1 MAAGTVDLGWLP
13 GGTYALFS
21 DDVDVILTATRA
33 GLSNDSEDPKTWNGE
48 ANKTLKNGPQVTF
61 YRSLIYATPS
71 AYGKE
76 LAAKVNAGEELTWDD
91 LSKANWAVLKNS
103 SSAGYIYPTLWLQ
116 DHYGKKITDLPNV
129 ITLAGYGDAFA
140 QAAAEAVDIVVCYA
154 DGRNDY
160 EAAWVLPTGRS

>member
-61 YRSLIYATPS
+61 YRS
-71 AYGKE
+71 
-76 LAAKVNAGEELTWDD
+76 
-91 LSKANWAVLKNS
+91 
-103 SSAGYIYPTLWLQ
+103 
-116 DHYGKKITDLPNV
+116 
-129 ITLAGYGDAFA
+129 
-140 QAAAEAVDIVVCYA
+140 
-154 DGRNDY
+154 
-160 EAAWVLPTGRS
+160 